1 MRILVTGASGYIG
14 RHIVEALRA
23 QNHDLVL
30 TSRRAH
36 KGSKSQDWRVVDFAT
51 AHSVDDWREHVENVE
66 LVINAVGIFK
76 QTRSQTFEA
85 LHDKAPRA
93 LFNACKQ
100 SGVKRI
106 IQISALGTDE
116 MATSHYHLS
125 KKSADDALADL
136 GIEWVVLRP
145 SLIVGGEGVSWR
157 FFQALAT
164 LPIVPVIGN
173 GMQPLQPI
181 SIADVTKAALAS
193 IHRSEVLGKRIDLV
207 GSECLKLENYLQVLS
222 KWLGREKFFPVH
234 IPYGLAAP
242 LASISGLFVN
252 MPLNRQAVL
261 MLKGARRYNEKEG
274 ADSLGFAP
282 KGLSSYLSRHP
293 AAQQVRI
300 ATSLYFL
307 GPLLRIS
314 LAFMWIVAGVVSL
327 FFYPVDQSLTL
338 LAKLGFTGGMGMMA
352 LYGAALLDI
361 FIGLSLLLRFWINQ
375 IAMLQLALIC
385 AYTLALSWAAPDMWA
400 DPFGPL
406 AKNVP
411 LIAAILIMRKLEE

>member
-23 QNHDLVL
+23 QGHDLVL
-30 TSRRAH
+30 ISRRKHKSSNAH
-36 KGSKSQDWRVVDFAT
+36 DWRVVDFAT

-66 LVINAVGIFK
+66 LVINVVGIFK
-76 QTRSQTFEA
+76 QSRAQSFEA

-93 LFNACKQ
+93 LFEACRQ
-100 SGVKRI
+100 AGVKRI

-125 KKSADDALADL
+125 KKVADDALAEI
-136 GIEWVVLRP
+136 GIDWVVLRP
-145 SLIVGGEGVSWR
+145 SLIIGSEGVSWR
-157 FFQALAT
+157 FFQALAS
-164 LPIVPVIGN
+164 LPMVPVIGN

-181 SIADVTKAALAS
+181 SIADVTKAVLVS
-193 IHRSEVLGKRIDLV
+193 IDRSEVVGRRINLV
-207 GSECLKLENYLQVLS
+207 GPECLTLKNYLLVLS
-222 KWLGREKFFPVH
+222 KWLGRSRFLPVH
-234 IPYGLAAP
+234 IPYGLAAT
-242 LASISGLFVN
+242 LASISGLFVD
-252 MPLNRQAVL
+252 MPLNRQAVQ
-261 MLKGARRYNEKEG
+261 MLKEARSYDDKEG
-274 ADSLGFAP
+274 ADCLGFAP
-282 KGLSSYLSRHP
+282 EGFSSYLSRNP
-293 AAQQVRI
+293 ATQKVRT
-300 ATSLYFL
+300 ATGLYFL

-314 LAFMWIVAGVVSL
+314 LAFMWILAGVVSL

-338 LAKLGFTGGMGMMA
+338 LAKLGFTGGMGLVA

-375 IAMLQLALIC
+375 IVLLQLALIGV
-385 AYTLALSWAAPDMWA
+385 YTLALSWVAPDMWA

-411 LIAAILIMRKLEE
+411 IIAAILIMQKLEE

>member
-1 MRILVTGASGYIG
+1 MQILVTGASGYIG
-14 RHIVEALRA
+14 RHIVEALKA

-30 TSRRAH
+30 TSRKAH
-36 KGSKSQDWRVVDFAT
+36 KGSKSHDWRVVDFAT
-51 AHSVDDWREHVENVE
+51 AHSVDDWCDHVENVE

-76 QTRSQTFEA
+76 QTRTQSFEA

-93 LFNACKQ
+93 LFEACKQ
-100 SGVKRI
+100 AGVKRI

-116 MATSHYHLS
+116 MANSPYHLS
-125 KKSADDALADL
+125 KKNADDALADL
-136 GIEWVVLRP
+136 DIEWVVLRP
-145 SLIVGGEGVSWR
+145 SLIVGGEGGSWR

-164 LPIVPVIGN
+164 LPIVPVIAN
-173 GMQPLQPI
+173 GMQPLQPV
-181 SIADVTKAALAS
+181 SIADVTKAVLAS
-193 IHRSEVLGKRIDLV
+193 IHRSEVVGRRIDLV
-207 GSECLKLENYLQVLS
+207 GSECLTLENYLQVLS
-222 KWLGREKFFPVH
+222 KWLGCKYFLPVH

-242 LASISGLFVN
+242 LASISGVFVN

-261 MLKGARRYNEKEG
+261 MLKGARRYDEKEG

-282 KGLSSYLSRHP
+282 ERLSSYLSRHS

-314 LAFMWIVAGVVSL
+314 LAFMWILAGVVSL
-327 FFYPVDQSLTL
+327 FFYPVDQSLAL
-338 LAKLGFTGGMGMMA
+338 LAKLGFTGAIGLVA

-361 FIGLSLLLRFWINQ
+361 FIGLTLLLRFWINR

-385 AYTLALSWAAPDMWA
+385 VYTLALSWVAPDMWA

-411 LIAAILIMRKLEE
+411 IIIAILIMQKLEE